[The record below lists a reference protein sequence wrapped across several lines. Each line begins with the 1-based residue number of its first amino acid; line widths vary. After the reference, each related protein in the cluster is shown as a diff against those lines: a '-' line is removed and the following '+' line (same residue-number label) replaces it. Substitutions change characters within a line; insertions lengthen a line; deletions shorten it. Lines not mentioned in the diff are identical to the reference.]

1 MKIEFKETT
10 YTNRAY
16 NKFDI
21 TKKQVTEISE
31 DLKIGYGEMLFK
43 RLSELESTLQ
53 IEFINYHLAQVSYK
67 YGWLISLKNLLKTK
81 LESDNWLRDALL
93 EGKFS
98 DTLTFIE
105 HSLLHLPPL
114 ESIEPKYDKITDNA
128 FEIQSFNYMN
138 MARNST
144 DFYGF
149 ISALKSKKL
158 IDQDVPV
165 TVVKNNFSGLP
176 VQDKIVWIGGKE
188 KFCYFIKYIHDK
200 SHKLEQLGRKKWKVA
215 LNCFCDENKH
225 DFKPNVRKQAKPSI
239 ESDVKAIEYCVDL
252 LK

>member
-1 MKIEFKETT
+1 METEFKETT
-10 YTNRAY
+10 YTKRAY
-16 NKFDI
+16 NRFDI
-21 TKKQVTEISE
+21 TKKQIMEISE

-67 YGWLISLKNLLKTK
+67 YGWMISFKNLLKTK

-93 EGKFS
+93 EGQFS
-98 DTLTFIE
+98 DTLNFIE

-114 ESIEPKYDKITDNA
+114 ESIEPKHNKITDNDT
-128 FEIQSFNYMN
+128 EIQSFNYKN

-144 DFYGF
+144 DFYDF
-149 ISALKSKKL
+149 ITALKSKKL
-158 IDQDVPV
+158 IDKDVPV
-165 TVVKNNFSGLP
+165 SIVKNNFSGLP

-188 KFCYFIKYIHDK
+188 KFCYFIKYIHDINPK
-200 SHKLEQLGRKKWKVA
+200 IEKIGRKKWKVA
-215 LNCFCDENKH
+215 LNCFCDENKN
-225 DFKPNVRKQAKPSI
+225 DFNPNVRKQAKPSI
-239 ESDVKAIEYCVDL
+239 ESDVKAIEYCVEL